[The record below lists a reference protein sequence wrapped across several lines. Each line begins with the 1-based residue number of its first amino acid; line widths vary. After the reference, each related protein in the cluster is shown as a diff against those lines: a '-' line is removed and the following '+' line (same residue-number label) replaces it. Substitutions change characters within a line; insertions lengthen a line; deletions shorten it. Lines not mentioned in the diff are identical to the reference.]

1 MVHWLVTGSV
11 IIKTA
16 EVHGNRTQMSQK
28 NSITKQGVM
37 SDKKCWGTL
46 GGHWRLLPERDR
58 L

>member
-46 GGHWRLLPERDR
+46 GGH
-58 L
+58 